1 MSESSLE
8 ETLALATKEL
18 RNAFKTFDTDQ
29 SGTIERHELG
39 MLLKRLTD
47 AFDVE
52 EPSEDDINDI
62 LKELDANG
70 DGKISQGE
78 FQALVIDVVKLIEEE
93 RTNKKQNQ

>member
-1 MSESSLE
+1 MSESNIS
-8 ETLALATKEL
+8 ETLSLATKEL

-52 EPSEDDINDI
+52 EPSDDDINDI

-70 DGKISQGE
+70 DGKISQG
-78 FQALVIDVVKLIEEE
+78 
-93 RTNKKQNQ
+93 

>member
-1 MSESSLE
+1 
-8 ETLALATKEL
+8 
-18 RNAFKTFDTDQ
+18 
-29 SGTIERHELG
+29 

-52 EPSEDDINDI
+52 EPSEEDINDI

-78 FQALVIDVVKLIEEE
+78 FEALVIDVVKLIEEE
-93 RTNKKQNQ
+93 RTGKKKDQWLWS

>member
-1 MSESSLE
+1 MSGSGLE

-78 FQALVIDVVKLIEEE
+78 FEALVIDVVKLI
-93 RTNKKQNQ
+93 